1 MSPHDSEHAG
11 VAHPSHDLPSSEA
24 LLQIADTCFGE
35 GFVALAG
42 HVASLASRAGAPLE
56 VANEAK
62 RRSNDARAVDD
73 AAMRLGLHDD
83 EFVVPSIERQADG
96 TPSFLLPIP
105 AEVAG
110 QAEVMQV
117 VAQEICGEGV
127 DAELRVFLGVM
138 IEPGDAFVDCDPG
151 FGLASLSAATRHPG
165 RVTVISRA
173 ADDDHAAFL
182 RRACHANAIYDIVVE
197 APAAGR
203 PSSLDAMLQNPK
215 LSRATRLLIHAGQ
228 ADDIG
233 AMLAELTLAVRNPHL
248 AAIVWSIGSDEA
260 TQQVA
265 DALAE
270 LGTQHFIVAND
281 AEGAVL
287 VPQHAVTGATLIVSL
302 TANALSDRQAA

>member
-1 MSPHDSEHAG
+1 MSPHDSAHKA
-11 VAHPSHDLPSSEA
+11 VAHLPHDLPTPEA
-24 LLQIADTCFGE
+24 LLQIADTCFSQGL
-35 GFVALAG
+35 VALAG
-42 HVASLASRAGAPLE
+42 HVAVLAARAGAP
-56 VANEAK
+56 ADIADDSK
-62 RRSNDARAVDD
+62 RRSDEARAIDD
-73 AAMRLGLHDD
+73 AVLRLGLRDD
-83 EFVVPSIERQADG
+83 EFVVPSIERQANG
-96 TPSFLLPIP
+96 APSFLLPIP

-117 VAQEICGEGV
+117 VTQEVQGEGV

-138 IEPGDAFVDCDPG
+138 IEPGDVFIDCDPG

-182 RRACHANAIYDIVVE
+182 RRAFAANALSDVAIE
-197 APAAGR
+197 APVNGR
-203 PSSLDAMLQNPK
+203 PQPLDTMLRNP
-215 LSRATRLLIHAGQ
+215 LVSRSKRVLIHAGQ

-233 AMLAELTLAVRNPHL
+233 AMLAEITLVGRNPRL
-248 AAIVWSIGSDEA
+248 AAIVWTIGSDHA

-265 DALAE
+265 DALAA

-287 VPQHAVTGATLIVSL
+287 VPQHAVAGATLIVSL
-302 TANALSDRQAA
+302 TANCLSGRQAA